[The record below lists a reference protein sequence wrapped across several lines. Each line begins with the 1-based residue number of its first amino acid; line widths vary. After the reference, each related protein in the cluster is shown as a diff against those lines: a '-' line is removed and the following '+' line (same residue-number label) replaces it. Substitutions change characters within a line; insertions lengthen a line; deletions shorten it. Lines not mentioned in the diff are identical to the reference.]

1 MEVKVRS
8 LDPTVVTVIDDRAKE
23 QNKSRNE
30 YLKDLLTNV
39 SHNFA
44 MRDERKDYEK
54 VLTRVADALEL
65 THERLENTEK
75 MIEKVYLLNIM
86 LSGMSFEEV
95 ERTLGTMIQ
104 RKVD

>member
-1 MEVKVRS
+1 MDLLIRD
-8 LDPTVVTVIDDRAKE
+8 LDPTVVTVIDDWAKE
-23 QNKSRNE
+23 QKKSRNE

>member
-1 MEVKVRS
+1 MDLLVRG

>member
-1 MEVKVRS
+1 MEVKVRG

-75 MIEKVYLLNIM
+75 MIEKVYLINIM
-86 LSGMSFEEV
+86 LSGMSFREV
-95 ERTLGTMIQ
+95 ERTLGAMIQ